1 MTYES
6 KLILNANPKN
16 WHFVAERFFLTSI
29 YLFDPNLKHMSQT
42 IKASIVGTGF
52 IGPAHLEALR
62 RIPNVEVV
70 ALVEVNQALA
80 DEKAKQLGIPR
91 AYVFADMLKQDDID
105 VVHICTPNFLHYSQ
119 AKAVL
124 EAEKHV
130 ICEKP
135 LAISLEEA
143 EDLVNIAKTTGLVN
157 AVHFNLRYYPMVRQ
171 MKVMREKGE
180 LGEVYSIMGSY
191 LQDWLFLQTDYN
203 WRLEPDKSGD
213 SRAIAD
219 IGSHLL
225 DITEYVTGLK
235 ITQVMADFSTVH
247 KTRLK
252 PLKAIETYSGKML
265 TPADY
270 QEVPINTEDHAT
282 VLLRFDNGSKGSI
295 TVSQVNAGRKN
306 RLNIEIAGSVAAFEF
321 NSERPNEL
329 WIGKREKANEQLMK
343 DPSLVHREVSSL
355 VSFPGGHNEGF
366 PDTSKQLFKEVYA
379 AIAAGKQPEH
389 PSYPTFADGWRELLI
404 GERIVESNKKQ
415 AWVTI

>member
-1 MTYES
+1 
-6 KLILNANPKN
+6 
-16 WHFVAERFFLTSI
+16 
-29 YLFDPNLKHMSQT
+29 MSQT
-42 IKASIVGTGF
+42 IKAAIVGTGF

-70 ALVEVNQALA
+70 ALVEVNQELA

-91 AYVFADMLKQDDID
+91 AYVFADMLNQADID

-124 EAEKHV
+124 EAKKHV

-135 LAISLEEA
+135 LAISLAEA
-143 EDLVNIAKTTGLVN
+143 EDLVKIAKTSGLVN

-225 DITEYVTGLK
+225 DITEYVTGLR

-306 RLNIEIAGSVAAFEF
+306 RLNIEIAGSVSAVEF

-379 AIAAGKQPEH
+379 AILAGKQPEH

>member
-1 MTYES
+1 
-6 KLILNANPKN
+6 
-16 WHFVAERFFLTSI
+16 
-29 YLFDPNLKHMSQT
+29 MSQT
-42 IKASIVGTGF
+42 IKAAIVGTGF

-70 ALVEVNQALA
+70 ALVEVNQELA

-91 AYVFADMLKQDDID
+91 AYVFADMLNQADID
-105 VVHICTPNFLHYSQ
+105 VVHICTPNFLHYIQ

-124 EAEKHV
+124 EAKKHV

-135 LAISLEEA
+135 LAISLAEA
-143 EDLVNIAKTTGLVN
+143 EDLVKIAKTSGLVN

-225 DITEYVTGLK
+225 DITEYVTGLR

-306 RLNIEIAGSVAAFEF
+306 RLNIEIAGSVSAVEF

-379 AIAAGKQPEH
+379 AILAGKQPEH

>member
-1 MTYES
+1 
-6 KLILNANPKN
+6 
-16 WHFVAERFFLTSI
+16 
-29 YLFDPNLKHMSQT
+29 MSQT
-42 IKASIVGTGF
+42 IKVAIVGTGF

-70 ALVEVNQALA
+70 ALVEVNQELA

-91 AYVFADMLKQDDID
+91 AYVFADMLNQADID

-124 EAEKHV
+124 EAKKHV

-135 LAISLEEA
+135 LAISLAEA
-143 EDLVNIAKTTGLVN
+143 EDLVKIAKTSGLVN

-191 LQDWLFLQTDYN
+191 LQDWLFLQADYN

-225 DITEYVTGLK
+225 DITEYVTGLR

-306 RLNIEIAGSVAAFEF
+306 RLNIEIAGSVSAVEF

-379 AIAAGKQPEH
+379 AILAGKQPEH

>member
-1 MTYES
+1 
-6 KLILNANPKN
+6 
-16 WHFVAERFFLTSI
+16 
-29 YLFDPNLKHMSQT
+29 MSQT
-42 IKASIVGTGF
+42 IKAAIVGTGF

-70 ALVEVNQALA
+70 ALVEVNQELA

-91 AYVFADMLKQDDID
+91 AYIFADMLKQDDID

-130 ICEKP
+130 VCEKP

-143 EDLVNIAKTTGLVN
+143 EDLVKIAKTTGLVN

-235 ITQVMADFSTVH
+235 ITAVMADFSIVH

-265 TPADY
+265 TADDY

-306 RLNIEIAGSVAAFEF
+306 RLNIEIAGSVSAFEF

-379 AIAAGKQPEH
+379 AVATGKQPET
-389 PSYPTFADGWRELLI
+389 PTFPTFADGWRELLI

>member
-1 MTYES
+1 
-6 KLILNANPKN
+6 
-16 WHFVAERFFLTSI
+16 
-29 YLFDPNLKHMSQT
+29 MSQT
-42 IKASIVGTGF
+42 IKAAIVGTGF

-70 ALVEVNQALA
+70 ALVEVNQELA
-80 DEKAKQLGIPR
+80 NEKAKQLGIPR

-135 LAISLEEA
+135 LAISLQEA
-143 EDLVNIAKTTGLVN
+143 EDLVKIAKTTGLVN

-306 RLNIEIAGSVAAFEF
+306 RLNIEIAGSVSAFEF

-379 AIAAGKQPEH
+379 AIAAGKQPEN
-389 PSYPTFADGWRELLI
+389 PTYPTFADGWRELLI

-415 AWVTI
+415 AWVNI

>member
-1 MTYES
+1 
-6 KLILNANPKN
+6 
-16 WHFVAERFFLTSI
+16 
-29 YLFDPNLKHMSQT
+29 MSQT
-42 IKASIVGTGF
+42 IKAAIVGTGF

-70 ALVEVNQALA
+70 ALVELNQALA

-91 AYVFADMLKQDDID
+91 AYVFADMLNQSDID

-124 EAEKHV
+124 EAKKHV

-143 EDLVNIAKTTGLVN
+143 EDLVKIAKSSGLVN

-225 DITEYVTGLK
+225 DIIEYVTGLK

-265 TPADY
+265 TEADY

-306 RLNIEIAGSVAAFEF
+306 RLNIEIAGSVSAFEF

-343 DPSLVHREVSSL
+343 DPSLVHREVSTL

-379 AIAAGKQPEH
+379 AITAGKQPEH

-415 AWVTI
+415 AWVNI

>member
-1 MTYES
+1 
-6 KLILNANPKN
+6 
-16 WHFVAERFFLTSI
+16 
-29 YLFDPNLKHMSQT
+29 MSQT
-42 IKASIVGTGF
+42 IKAAIVGTGF

-62 RIPNVEVV
+62 RLPYVTVTS
-70 ALVEVNQALA
+70 LVEVSQELA
-80 DEKAKQLGIPR
+80 DEKAKMLGIPN
-91 AYVFADMLKQDDID
+91 AYTFDEMLKQSDID
-105 VVHICTPNFLHYSQ
+105 VVHICTPNFLHFAQ

-124 EAEKHV
+124 LAGKHV

-135 LAISLEEA
+135 LAVKIEEA
-143 EDLVNIAKTTGLVN
+143 EELVALAAEKGLVN

-171 MKVMREKGE
+171 MKTMREKGE
-180 LGEVYSIMGSY
+180 LGEVYAVMGSY

-235 ITQVMADFSTVH
+235 ITAVMADFSTVH

-252 PLKAIETYSGKML
+252 PLKNIETYSGKML
-265 TPADY
+265 SMDDY
-270 QEVPINTEDHAT
+270 QEVPINTEDYAT
-282 VLLRFDNGSKGSI
+282 VLLRFDNGNKGSI

-306 RLNIEIAGSVAAFEF
+306 RLNVEISGSKSNFEF

-329 WIGKREKANEQLMK
+329 WIGKRETANGHLMK
-343 DPSLVHREVSSL
+343 DPSLLHPEASAL

-366 PDTSKQLFKEVYA
+366 PDTSKQMFKEVYA
-379 AIAAGKQPEH
+379 AIREGKQPEN
-389 PSYPTFADGWRELLI
+389 PSFPSFADGLRELII
-404 GERIVESNKKQ
+404 GERIIESNKKQ
-415 AWVTI
+415 AWVTV

>member
-1 MTYES
+1 
-6 KLILNANPKN
+6 
-16 WHFVAERFFLTSI
+16 
-29 YLFDPNLKHMSQT
+29 MSQT
-42 IKASIVGTGF
+42 IKAAIVGTGF

-62 RIPNVEVV
+62 RLPHVEVT
-70 ALVEVNQALA
+70 ALVEVDQELA
-80 DEKAKQLGIPR
+80 NEKAKMLGIPN
-91 AYVFADMLKQDDID
+91 AYTFEDMLKQSDID
-105 VVHICTPNFLHYSQ
+105 VVHICTPNFLHFAQ

-124 EAEKHV
+124 LAGKHV

-135 LAISLEEA
+135 LAVKIEEA
-143 EDLVNIAKTTGLVN
+143 EELVALAAEKGLVN

-171 MKVMREKGE
+171 MKTMREKGE
-180 LGEVYSIMGSY
+180 LGDVYSVMGSY

-235 ITQVMADFSTVH
+235 ITEVMADFSTVH

-252 PLKAIETYSGKML
+252 PLKNIETYSGKML
-265 TPADY
+265 SMEDY

-306 RLNIEIAGSVAAFEF
+306 RLNVEISGSKSNFEF

-329 WIGKREKANEQLMK
+329 WIGKRETANGHLMK
-343 DPSLVHREVSSL
+343 DPSLLHQEASAL

-366 PDTSKQLFKEVYA
+366 PDTSKQMFKEVYA
-379 AIAAGKQPEH
+379 AIREGKQPEK
-389 PSYPTFADGWRELLI
+389 PSFPTFADGLSELI
-404 GERIVESNKKQ
+404 ICERIIESNKTQ
-415 AWVTI
+415 AWVAI

>member
-1 MTYES
+1 MLAIT
-6 KLILNANPKN
+6 KC
-16 WHFVAERFFLTSI
+16 HFVGLRFFLTSVH
-29 YLFDPNLKHMSQT
+29 LFYPNLKKMSQT
-42 IKASIVGTGF
+42 IKAAIVGTGF

-70 ALVEVNQALA
+70 ALVEVNQELA

-91 AYVFADMLKQDDID
+91 AYIFADMLKQDDID

-130 ICEKP
+130 VCEKP

-143 EDLVNIAKTTGLVN
+143 EDLVKIAKTTGLVN

-235 ITQVMADFSTVH
+235 ITAVMADFSTVH

-306 RLNIEIAGSVAAFEF
+306 RLNIEIAGSVSAFEF

-379 AIAAGKQPEH
+379 AVAAGKQPEQ
-389 PSYPTFADGWRELLI
+389 PTFPTFADGWRELLI